1 MKKKLVIL
9 LLLSALSINVISCG
23 GSESDSNSKQTEVIK
38 EDSAETP
45 ADAEGKEDDTQPEDG
60 TAENEDDTLEAL
72 GDVDVEK
79 ELFDVTITLPSQ
91 YVGETTQEELNEQAA
106 QFGYKVTKNDDGS
119 ATYVMTKS
127 QHKEMLNNLANE
139 FHSAL
144 SDIAGSEDYPN
155 ITEITANENFTDF
168 KVTTKSAEPDM
179 SESFLSIAFY
189 MYGGMY
195 NIFSG
200 EDVDNIHID
209 FINADTGEIISS
221 SDSSDTGSQ

>member
-1 MKKKLVIL
+1 M
-9 LLLSALSINVISCG
+9 LLSALSINVISCG
-23 GSESDSNSKQTEVIK
+23 GSESDSNSKQTEVSK

-45 ADAEGKEDDTQPEDG
+45 EDAKEKEDDTQPEDG

>member
-1 MKKKLVIL
+1 M
-9 LLLSALSINVISCG
+9 LLSALSINVISCG
-23 GSESDSNSKQTEVIK
+23 GSESDSNSKQTEVSK

-45 ADAEGKEDDTQPEDG
+45 EDAKEKEDDTQPEDG

-139 FHSAL
+139 FHSTL

-221 SDSSDTGSQ
+221 SDSSDTGSK